1 MNPYLN
7 FNGNCME
14 AFEFYKSVFGGEFT
28 YVGKYKDM
36 PMEDGKQMP
45 EELKELIMHIGLPI
59 NEQTT
64 LCGSDVSET
73 FGQKAVIGGNIAL
86 MISLNSKEEVDALW
100 EKLSDGATIGM
111 PPEVAFWGDYFGDL
125 TDKFG
130 TSWML
135 ICSDR
140 IVIQYIIAQSLS
152 SLNTEVQAKG
162 EGYAQNDATISFG
175 IWMLSSMGANCI
187 RHFEEQ

>member
-1 MNPYLN
+1 MISMNPYLN

-14 AFEFYKSVFGGEFT
+14 AFEFYKSVFGGDFT

-73 FGQKAVIGGNIAL
+73 FGQKAVIGGNVEL
-86 MISLNSKEEVDALW
+86 MIGLNTKEEVDALW

-111 PPEVAFWGDYFGDL
+111 PPEVAFWGDYFGSL
-125 TDKFG
+125 TDRFG
-130 TSWML
+130 TKWML
-135 ICSDR
+135 ICS
-140 IVIQYIIAQSLS
+140 A
-152 SLNTEVQAKG
+152 E
-162 EGYAQNDATISFG
+162 
-175 IWMLSSMGANCI
+175 
-187 RHFEEQ
+187 